1 VKLVLL
7 ARTDLAMS
15 RGKIAAQVA
24 HAAVLAA
31 LNGLGTADFATW
43 LEQGQ
48 PKVVLKV
55 GDADELRR
63 MAEAGKQAGLPI
75 SLVADAGRTQL
86 PPGTLPA
93 PRSAQRKTAGSTPLP
108 VIYHCCERTD
118 RGVAWHSHWQQSRNR
133 IGQWDSRVVVM
144 SWRESAG
151 CPCVGVASLARW
163 AQSTIPR

>member
-1 VKLVLL
+1 MKLVLL

-63 MAEAGKQAGLPI
+63 LAEAGKQAGLPI
-75 SLVADAGRTQL
+75 SLVEDAGRTQL
-86 PPGTLPA
+86 PPGTLTCAAIGPA
-93 PRSAQRKTAGSTPLP
+93 EDRRIDAITGDLPL
-108 VIYHCCERTD
+108 
-118 RGVAWHSHWQQSRNR
+118 
-133 IGQWDSRVVVM
+133 
-144 SWRESAG
+144 
-151 CPCVGVASLARW
+151 L
-163 AQSTIPR
+163 

>member
-55 GDADELRR
+55 GAQTSFAGWPRR
-63 MAEAGKQAGLPI
+63 G
-75 SLVADAGRTQL
+75 SRRDF
-86 PPGTLPA
+86 
-93 PRSAQRKTAGSTPLP
+93 RS
-108 VIYHCCERTD
+108 
-118 RGVAWHSHWQQSRNR
+118 
-133 IGQWDSRVVVM
+133 
-144 SWRESAG
+144 
-151 CPCVGVASLARW
+151 RW
-163 AQSTIPR
+163 